1 MPDAVPPLKD
11 LIQTAL
17 DRPAEAWAL
26 QFHRRWY
33 DWGWMKR
40 TAERLNALLDEAG
53 IGPGD
58 AVAIAPANRPA
69 CAAALLGLIAAERDI
84 VMIYAYQTPEA
95 LALKVRDLN
104 CAAVLLQAEAWAEP
118 TLRAVAD
125 AGAVAISLS
134 EDSLEIVPGTKIDR
148 AAEHRRAA
156 EEAGVHLLTSGTTG
170 PPKLR
175 HLKYD
180 FISRCM
186 VVESAVHVYGTPA
199 PTTPTMH
206 GSAFGNISGLYAW
219 LPHVVSGRPVVMSE
233 KFNLA
238 EWLDYVREWNPVS
251 AGMPPAGFRQLM
263 DADVPAEALAG
274 IKYMSGGASAFDADL
289 QAAVQEKYGVIV
301 LQAYG
306 ATEFGGVVASMS
318 PEHIEQFG
326 IEKSFSVGRPW
337 AGSEFRI
344 VDPDTGQILPANQP
358 GELYLRVPRVGP
370 DWIRTSDLAKVDD
383 DGFLYYLGRSDGAI
397 VRGGFKIDPEAVRAA
412 LMAHP
417 AIFDAI
423 VAGAP
428 DRRLGEV
435 PVAAYVVRRGMAAPS
450 VEDLKAHMRDRLPA
464 TFIPTGF
471 RELKEL
477 PYTPTNK
484 QDLGAIRA
492 MFSESSAPITRT

>member
-1 MPDAVPPLKD
+1 MPDAVPPLKE
-11 LIQTAL
+11 IIRAAL
-17 DRPAEAWAL
+17 DRPPEGWAL

-40 TAERLNALLDEAG
+40 TADRLNALLDEAG
-53 IGPGD
+53 VSPRD
-58 AVAIAPANRPA
+58 AIAIAPANRPS

-95 LALKVRDLN
+95 LARKVVDLN

-118 TLRAVAD
+118 TLQAVAD
-125 AGAVAISLS
+125 TGAVAISLA
-134 EDSLEIVPGTKIDR
+134 EDGLEIVPGTKLDR

-156 EEAGVHLLTSGTTG
+156 DEAGVHLLTSGTTG

-175 HLKYD
+175 HLTYD

-199 PTTPTMH
+199 PATPTMH
-206 GSAFGNISGLYAW
+206 GAAFGNIAGLYAW
-219 LPHVVSGRPVVMSE
+219 LPHVVSGRPVIMSE

-238 EWLDYVREWNPVS
+238 EWLDYVREWSPVS

-263 DADVPAEALAG
+263 DADIPPEVLAG
-274 IKYMSGGASAFDADL
+274 VKYMSGGASAFDADL
-289 QAAVQEKYGVIV
+289 QAAVQEKYDVLV

-306 ATEFGGVVASMS
+306 ATEFGGVVAAVM
-318 PEHIEQFG
+318 PEHIEKFG
-326 IEKSFSVGRPW
+326 REKAFSVGRPW

-344 VDPDTGQILPANQP
+344 VDPETGAVLPANHP
-358 GELYLRVPRVGP
+358 GELHVRVPRLGP
-370 DWIRTSDLAKVDD
+370 DWVRTSDLAKLDD

-423 VAGAP
+423 VAGVP
-428 DRRLGEV
+428 DRRLGEA
-435 PVAAYVVRRGMAAPS
+435 PVAVYALRKGQAAPS
-450 VEDLKAHMRDRLPA
+450 VEELKTHLRDRLPA
-464 TFIPTGF
+464 TFIPTAF
-471 RELKEL
+471 RELPEL
-477 PYTPTNK
+477 PFTPTNK
-484 QDLGAIRA
+484 PDLGAVRA
-492 MFSESSAPITRT
+492 MFAEASATTTKT